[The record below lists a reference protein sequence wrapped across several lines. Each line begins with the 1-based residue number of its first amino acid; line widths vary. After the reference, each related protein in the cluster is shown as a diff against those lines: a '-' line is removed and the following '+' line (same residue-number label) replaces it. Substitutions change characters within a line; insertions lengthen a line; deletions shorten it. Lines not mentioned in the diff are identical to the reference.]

1 MVQSFSFSEVI
12 SYNEG
17 IYLRGK
23 SIPWLDIEYIAECL
37 SSQRTRG
44 NAIPPWKSQR
54 FFLRQQILEKLTTF

>member
-23 SIPWLDIEYIAECL
+23 SIPWLDIEYITECL
-37 SSQRTRG
+37 SSQRTLG
-44 NAIPPWKSQR
+44 IPFHPGKAKD
-54 FFLRQQILEKLTTF
+54 FF